1 MLETPADDRHEP
13 NLGAKSAEWLLRM
26 PVTLRRFLVP
36 TLAALLL
43 VPAFCAAGFWQLDRA
58 REKRALQAEYDRRA
72 AQPPIVLGAERRSA
86 DALQFSRVQATG
98 VYETDYQ
105 LLWDNRIHHGIAGY
119 HVITP
124 FHIAGGDTRVLV
136 NRGWVPM
143 GASRADLPA
152 ANPPRGTV
160 TITGVAVVPR
170 PEFTLGTLDALK
182 RSRVT
187 VWQQLDLARY
197 AREVDWPMEPVVV
210 LLDPQGPGGFVREW
224 ARLDVGAAVH
234 QGYAFQWFML
244 AAVVVGVYAVLLV
257 RELRR
262 TSPRSSAT

>member
-1 MLETPADDRHEP
+1 MRVA
-13 NLGAKSAEWLLRM
+13 
-26 PVTLRRFLVP
+26 LRRFVVP

-43 VPAFCAAGFWQLDRA
+43 VPAFCALGFWQLNRA
-58 REKRALQAEYDRRA
+58 HEKRELQAEYDRRA
-72 AQPPIVLGAERRSA
+72 AQPPIVLGAAPRSA
-86 DALQFSRVQATG
+86 GALQFSRVQATG

-105 LLWDNRIHHGIAGY
+105 LLWDNRIHRGVAGY

-124 FHIAGGDTRVLV
+124 FHIGGGDTRVLV

-152 ANPPRGTV
+152 VDPPHGTV
-160 TITGVAVVPR
+160 TIGGVAVVPR
-170 PEFTLGTLDALK
+170 PEFTLGALDPLE

-187 VWQQLDLARY
+187 VWQQIDLARY
-197 AREVDWPMEPVVV
+197 TREVGWPMEPVVI
-210 LLDPQGPGGFVREW
+210 LLDPQSPGGFVREW

-244 AAVVVGVYAVLLV
+244 AVVVIGVYGVLLV
-257 RELRR
+257 RALRR
-262 TSPRSSAT
+262 DSRSGAP

>member
-1 MLETPADDRHEP
+1 MLEIRTDDGHLA
-13 NLGAKSAEWLLRM
+13 NLGARFAGEPPRM
-26 PVTLRRFLVP
+26 PVVPRKILLP

-43 VPAFCAAGFWQLDRA
+43 VPTFCALGFWQLDRA

-72 AQPPIVLGAERRSA
+72 TQTPVVLGAAPRSA

-98 VYETDYQ
+98 IYETDYQ
-105 LLWDNRIHHGIAGY
+105 LLWDNRIHHGVAGY

-124 FHIAGGDTRVLV
+124 FHLAGGDTRVLV

-152 ANPPRGTV
+152 IDPPHGTV
-160 TITGVAVVPR
+160 TIAGVAVVPR
-170 PEFTLGTLDALK
+170 PEFTLGALDALK
-182 RSRVT
+182 RSRAT

-197 AREVDWPMEPVVV
+197 ADRVGWPMEPVVI
-210 LLDPQGPGGFVREW
+210 LLDPQSPGGFVCEW

-244 AAVVVGVYAVLLV
+244 AAVAVGVYVVMLV
-257 RELRR
+257 RALRR
-262 TSPRSSAT
+262 VSRSGAV